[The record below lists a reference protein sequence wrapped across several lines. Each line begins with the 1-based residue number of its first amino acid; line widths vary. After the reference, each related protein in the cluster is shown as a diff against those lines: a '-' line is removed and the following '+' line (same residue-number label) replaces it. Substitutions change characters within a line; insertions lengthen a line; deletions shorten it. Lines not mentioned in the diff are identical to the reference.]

1 MFEILDFSYNGK
13 ILSWINFIG
22 KKRTLCLTS
31 HENMVAMAQHC
42 LRIYVAL
49 KKVKVFGN
57 S

>member
-1 MFEILDFSYNGK
+1 MFEIVDFSYNGK

-49 KKVKVFGN
+49 NKVKVFGN